1 MVKKSLHNDLDFQEI
16 KDRISNLKPSSKR
29 KWGKMNAAQ
38 MLMHCSLVLNV
49 PIGKTKLP
57 KPFFVFRWIGAL
69 TKYEMTIFNNGIPH
83 NMPTFK
89 KLIVTFDSDFEKAQ
103 KELLQSLDRYRECY
117 LQKQLPKS
125 HSLFGKMSQKDWGFL
140 EYKHL
145 NHHLKQF
152 SA

>member
-1 MVKKSLHNDLDFQEI
+1 MVKKSLHNEKDFLEI
-16 KDRISNLKPSSKR
+16 KKRILRLNPNSKG
-29 KWGKMNAAQ
+29 KWGSMTVSKM
-38 MLMHCSLVLNV
+38 LVHCNLVLNV

-57 KPFFVFRWIGAL
+57 KIFFLFRWIGVV
-69 TKYEMTIFNNGIPH
+69 TKYEMSIFNNGIPH

-103 KELLQSLDRYRECY
+103 KELLQSLDSYRECY
-117 LQKQLPKS
+117 HLKQLPKA

-152 SA
+152 NV